1 MESEQKLERTNNLN
15 EMLEKMLFNEK
26 DLNGLKIAIE
36 NMNMGKISPK
46 ELRKYI
52 IESRVK
58 IIEKLLKFFPFYL
71 KQVTIEQSLDEFAQ
85 PDISIELEQELQEK
99 NKFLEEVGF
108 RINRIHAKLQKKLEI

>member
-1 MESEQKLERTNNLN
+1 MESDQRLEKTNNLN

-26 DLNGLKIAIE
+26 DLNILKIAID

-71 KQVTIEQSLDEFAQ
+71 KQVTIEKPLEALAQ
-85 PDISIELEQELQEK
+85 PHTNIKLNQELQEK
-99 NKFLEEVGF
+99 NEFLKDVGS
-108 RINRIHAKLQKKLEI
+108 RVNKIHKELKYKLEI